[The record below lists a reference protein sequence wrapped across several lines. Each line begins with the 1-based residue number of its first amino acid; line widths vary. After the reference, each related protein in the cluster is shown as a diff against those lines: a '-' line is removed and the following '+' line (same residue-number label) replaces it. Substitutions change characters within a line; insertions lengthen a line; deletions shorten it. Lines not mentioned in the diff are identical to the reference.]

1 MQWLLLDGASVLQGN
16 YWVIRNS
23 WGEIWGDN
31 GYAYILGGVNS
42 FGIETFP
49 EFVADDLNLN
59 KDKDK
64 EIENESKT
72 ENDCTCKELYLFQNY
87 LSYIFILFI
96 LLSSIN

>member
-1 MQWLLLDGASVLQGN
+1 MEDTYCDSTDLNHAVVIVGWGFSSTGKL
-16 YWVIRNS
+16 YWVVRNS

-72 ENDCTCKELYLFQNY
+72 ENVCTCK
-87 LSYIFILFI
+87 
-96 LLSSIN
+96 